1 MNTKMTK
8 VALALTAGLALAS
21 APAYAEGNSNWIDA
35 YKSMGKV
42 YSDKEN
48 PMIQEVKL
56 FGRAHY
62 QWNHSDGESAGFD
75 FSGNGE
81 ELRRLRAGASV
92 KLLDGFKVL
101 GRANLEKGGFRNTS
115 IGYNSFDELYVEYGQ
130 DGLFGFDAGS
140 IGYGR
145 YKVAFGGEEHVS
157 SKRIKTVERSNINNR
172 FGSLR
177 PTGVVLKGAK
187 NDVEYVAGIYST
199 EADRETWANW
209 DGATAFQGSA
219 IFAANEG
226 EVTLDFMYADSSADN
241 DRSIFDFEWAA
252 SATYNRKY
260 GEWNVLANATFG
272 KDDGNDIFGIV
283 ILPTYPITEKLEA
296 AFRYQFASSSAMTGV
311 PKSSSSRG
319 LRRVARNDGVGTGSG
334 DENHTLYA
342 GLNYYIEG
350 DNLKLMTGIE
360 YESID
365 GAPGLGIDGFTFW
378 TALRTY
384 F

>member
-1 MNTKMTK
+1 MKTIKTIAASAF
-8 VALALTAGLALAS
+8 VAGLVLSSSQSLAADETS
-21 APAYAEGNSNWIDA
+21 SWIDA
-35 YKSMGKV
+35 YKSMGKL

-48 PMIQEVKL
+48 KIIQEVKV

-62 QWNHSDGESAGFD
+62 QWNYSDGDSAGSD

-92 KLLDGFKVL
+92 KFLDGFKAL
-101 GRANLEKGGFRNTS
+101 GRLNLEKGGFRDTS
-115 IGYNSFDELYVEYGQ
+115 IGYHSFDELYVDYGKS
-130 DGLFGFDAGS
+130 GFLGFDKAS

-177 PTGVVLKGAK
+177 PTGIVLKGEK
-187 NDVEYVAGIYST
+187 NEVDFVAGIYST
-199 EADRETWANW
+199 EADSETWANW
-209 DGATAFQGSA
+209 DGGVAFQGSTT
-219 IFAANEG
+219 FAANEG
-226 EVTLDFMYADSSADN
+226 EITLDFIYADDSANEGDV
-241 DRSIFDFEWAA
+241 FDFDWAA
-252 SATYNRKY
+252 SATHTRQYS
-260 GEWNVLANATFG
+260 EWNVLTSVTIG
-272 KDDGNDIFGIV
+272 KDGSNDIFGFV
-283 ILPTYPITEKLEA
+283 VLPSYMITEKLEA
-296 AFRYQFASSSAMTGV
+296 AFRYQYGNASDTTGV
-311 PKSSSSRG
+311 PKSSGSRG
-319 LRRVARNDGVGTGSG
+319 IRRVARNDGVGTGSG

-342 GLNYYIEG
+342 GLNYYIAG
-350 DNLKLMTGIE
+350 DNLKVMTGVE

-365 GAPGLGIDGFTFW
+365 GASGSDLDGLTFW